1 MKILTLNKATKP
13 GTRTD
18 LAGFKKSI
26 LDGKRDMELFEEH
39 TSQFLRYFKGVQAI
53 RMAQPGTIRVRP
65 DLVVCIG
72 RPGVGKTTFIIEQI
86 KDSVSDTHFQS
97 DSQWWDGYTGQSNI
111 VLDDFR
117 GWIPLHTFLKLI
129 DVVPI
134 RLPIKGSF
142 TPWFTAKKVF
152 ISSNFLPT
160 DWWKDM
166 AQEQLSAITRRIS
179 QIHYWDEDGERQ
191 SSTSWEDFI
200 KDFEITAVAK
210 WLKGDVEPK
219 MDLVV

>member
-26 LDGKRDMELFEEH
+26 LDGKRDLELFEEH

-53 RMAQPGTIRVRP
+53 RMAAPGTIRVRP

-72 RPGVGKTTFIIEQI
+72 RPGVGKTTFILNEI
-86 KDSVSDTHFQS
+86 KDSIGDTHFQS
-97 DSQWWDGYTGQSNI
+97 DSQWWDGYTGQSNV
-111 VLDDFR
+111 VLDDFH

-134 RLPIKGSF
+134 RLQIKGSF
-142 TPWFTAKKVF
+142 TPWFAAKKVY

-166 AQEQLSAITRRIS
+166 APEQLSAVTRRIS
-179 QIHYWDEDGERQ
+179 KIILWDEDGEQ
-191 SSTSWEDFI
+191 QTFESWD
-200 KDFEITAVAK
+200 AVK
-210 WLKGDVEPK
+210 YEYPLDHYKEWLKGDVEPK